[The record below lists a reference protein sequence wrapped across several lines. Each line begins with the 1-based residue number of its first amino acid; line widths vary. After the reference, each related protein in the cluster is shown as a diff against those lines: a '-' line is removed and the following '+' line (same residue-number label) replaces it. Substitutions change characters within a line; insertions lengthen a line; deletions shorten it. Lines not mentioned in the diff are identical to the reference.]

1 MSQAPI
7 AGRNGPAATA
17 HVPNHVVFRTFA
29 AETVV
34 LNLET
39 GKYHG
44 LNPVGGR
51 MLEVLAAA
59 PSVVAAAETLAEE
72 YGEPVARI
80 ESDLHEFCNE
90 LAERGL
96 IELRV
101 AAAA

>member
-1 MSQAPI
+1 VSQTPI
-7 AGRNGPAATA
+7 AEAGLLAAA
-17 HVPNHVVFRTFA
+17 ARVPNHVVFRSFA

-51 MLEVLAAA
+51 MLEAVSASDSLAAA
-59 PSVVAAAETLAEE
+59 ARVLAEE
-72 YGEPVARI
+72 YGEAVELI
-80 ESDLHEFCNE
+80 ESDLCAFCAA

-96 IELRV
+96 IELVPPVR
-101 AAAA
+101 

>member
-1 MSQAPI
+1 VSQTPI
-7 AGRNGPAATA
+7 AETGLLAAA
-17 HVPNHVVFRTFA
+17 ARVPDHVVFRGFA

-51 MLEVLAAA
+51 MLDTVAVSENLATAA
-59 PSVVAAAETLAEE
+59 GALAEE
-72 YGEPVARI
+72 YGEAVEVI
-80 ESDLHEFCNE
+80 ESDLCAFCAA

-96 IELRV
+96 IEIVPTGR
-101 AAAA
+101 